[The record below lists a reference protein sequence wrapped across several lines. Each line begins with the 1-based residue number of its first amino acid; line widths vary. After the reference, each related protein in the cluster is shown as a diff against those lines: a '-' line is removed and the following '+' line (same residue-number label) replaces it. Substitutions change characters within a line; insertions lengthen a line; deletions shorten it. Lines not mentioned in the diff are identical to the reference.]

1 MKHIYDAISDN
12 LKRGVEKSGKYAVKT
27 SEVFHKVKENTP
39 TFIDEL
45 KDAYEKGR
53 QDEIRRMDLETIH
66 PDGSSKE
73 GHDGRQAA
81 TMSEEPEQMDLFDDL
96 PEPKSSIRAE
106 YENWKSN
113 QSGNNNG

>member
-12 LKRGVEKSGKYAVKT
+12 LKRGVEKSGKYAVKP

-66 PDGSSKE
+66 PDGSSK
-73 GHDGRQAA
+73 
-81 TMSEEPEQMDLFDDL
+81 SEEPEQMDMFDDL
-96 PEPKSSIRAE
+96 PDRLSQIFDEDQKA
-106 YENWKSN
+106 
-113 QSGNNNG
+113 